1 MPTLFVLSHAPHSDP
16 AEVHTLAFARP
27 GDAVILIEDAVY
39 GATAAPTPWSDAL
52 ADAIARDISVHVLAP
67 DLAARG
73 LHSDL
78 PAVDYAGFVGLL
90 AAHERAVH

>member
-16 AEVHTLAFARP
+16 AEAHTLAFARP

-39 GATAAPTPWSDAL
+39 GATEAPTPLSEAL
-52 ADAIARDISVHVLAP
+52 ADAAARGINVHVLAP
-67 DLAARG
+67 DLLARG

-78 PAVDYAGFVGLL
+78 PAVDYAGFAGLL